1 MKMSGDMRRKEILKY
16 IKESDKPVSGTKLAG
31 VFQVSRQVIVQDIA
45 LLRAADYEI
54 FSTNR
59 GYICGGTKKAVRV
72 VYVYHTGEKIEEE
85 LNAVVD
91 CGGIVEDVFV
101 QHEIYGELRAPLQ
114 ITSRRQVKQ
123 FLEDIRNGKSR
134 PLTEITSGH
143 HCHTISAENEEILD
157 MIEESLK
164 NLGICEEYR

>member
-1 MKMSGDMRRKEILKY
+1 MKFSLQTE
-16 IKESDKPVSGTKLAG
+16 
-31 VFQVSRQVIVQDIA
+31 DIY
-45 LLRAADYEI
+45 AAAQ
-54 FSTNR
+54 
-59 GYICGGTKKAVRV
+59 KAVRV
-72 VYVYHTGEKIEEE
+72 VYVYHTGEMIEEE

-134 PLTEITSGH
+134 PLTDITSGH
-143 HCHTISAENEEILD
+143 HYHTISAENEEILD
-157 MIEESLK
+157 IIEESLK
-164 NLGICEEYR
+164 NLGICEG